1 MRRQQ
6 SAADD
11 ASDVSGAP
19 APMSAAAEVFKAAA
33 HPVRTQILE
42 LLCRGESSIPQ
53 LCERTGVKASLLSR
67 HMTQMTSLR
76 LIQCRHDEGQP
87 VYQLAYP
94 EVANLLAAAR
104 SILHAQAGTAA
115 SHVRPADSVETQLP
129 AAAAS
134 SPRHEALNQSTF
146 SEEQF
151 RALETT
157 LASRSVIAD
166 ACGAI
171 AARSGCTVDAAAQQL
186 IITARNNNI
195 TLREAASQELRN
207 PRSRTAF
214 GSPPAFGTES

>member
-1 MRRQQ
+1 
-6 SAADD
+6 
-11 ASDVSGAP
+11 
-19 APMSAAAEVFKAAA
+19 MSAVAEVFKAAA
-33 HPVRTQILE
+33 HPVRAQILE
-42 LLCRGESSIPQ
+42 LLCQGESSIPH
-53 LCERTGVKASLLSR
+53 LCEGTGVTASLLSR
-67 HMTQMTSLR
+67 HLTQMTSVR
-76 LIQCRHDEGQP
+76 LIQRHRDEGQLF
-87 VYQLAYP
+87 YHLAYP

-104 SILHAQAGTAA
+104 SILHAQEGAA
-115 SHVRPADSVETQLP
+115 PILEPQADSIPTQLP

-134 SPRHEALNQSTF
+134 PPTQEALNQATF

-186 IITARNNNI
+186 IITARNNNT

-207 PRSRTAF
+207 AQSRTPL
-214 GSPPAFGTES
+214 GNPPAFGTES